1 MASLDRKLGT
11 PPATRRRARL
21 TQAQWR
27 QLEARLSTEERR
39 ALEMLREQWMRAAE
53 RVDSDI
59 NAEDRGSYEDRAAAA
74 ADAEADF
81 QAFVR
86 ALRRVHG
93 T

>member
-1 MASLDRKLGT
+1 MAWLHGNIGS
-11 PPATRRRARL
+11 PPATRRTARL

-39 ALEMLREQWMRAAE
+39 ALEMLREQWIRAAE
-53 RVDSDI
+53 RVDSDL
-59 NAEDRGSYEDRAAAA
+59 NTEGTDSYENRTAAAA
-74 ADAEADF
+74 GAEADF

>member
-1 MASLDRKLGT
+1 MVSLDRKLGI
-11 PPATRRRARL
+11 PPATRRTARL

-39 ALEMLREQWMRAAE
+39 ALEMLREQWIQAAE
-53 RVDSDI
+53 RVDSDLSCDG
-59 NAEDRGSYEDRAAAA
+59 ADSYENRTAAAA
-74 ADAEADF
+74 GAEADF

-86 ALRRVHG
+86 ALRRVHR